1 MIQRRILVF
10 KSSSLTTLQQVEPM
24 DIISTEVVTGIISLG
39 AISMSVNGIIVFSK
53 EVRELLPKLTAV
65 QSKLNRLSDV
75 KESSQSTVAE
85 LSELISL
92 LKQRESNI
100 QSYYDEMKELTLQLE
115 REQFISEQSGEM
127 EKDLNIQHS
136 LVEGI

>member
-1 MIQRRILVF
+1 MN
-10 KSSSLTTLQQVEPM
+10 
-24 DIISTEVVTGIISLG
+24 IISTEVVTGIISLG
-39 AISMSVNGIIVFSK
+39 AISMSVSCIIEFSK

-65 QSKLNRLSDV
+65 ENKLNRLRDG
-75 KESSQSTVAE
+75 KESSQSTVAG
-85 LSELISL
+85 LSELISP
-92 LKQRESNI
+92 LKQKESNL

-115 REQFISEQSGEM
+115 REQIISEQSEEG

>member
-1 MIQRRILVF
+1 
-10 KSSSLTTLQQVEPM
+10 M

-39 AISMSVNGIIVFSK
+39 VISMSVSCIIEFSK

-65 QSKLNRLSDV
+65 ERKLNRLRDG

-85 LSELISL
+85 LSELISP
-92 LKQRESNI
+92 LKQRESNL
-100 QSYYDEMKELTLQLE
+100 QSYYDEIKELTLQLE
-115 REQFISEQSGEM
+115 REQLISEQIGEG

-136 LVEGI
+136 LAEGI

>member
-1 MIQRRILVF
+1 MN
-10 KSSSLTTLQQVEPM
+10 
-24 DIISTEVVTGIISLG
+24 IISTEVVTGIISLG
-39 AISMSVNGIIVFSK
+39 AISMSVSCIIEFSK
-53 EVRELLPKLTAV
+53 EVRGLLPKLTAV
-65 QSKLNRLSDV
+65 ESKLNRLRDG

-115 REQFISEQSGEM
+115 REQFASEQSERG
-127 EKDLNIQHS
+127 EKDLNIQQNT
-136 LVEGI
+136 LEVI